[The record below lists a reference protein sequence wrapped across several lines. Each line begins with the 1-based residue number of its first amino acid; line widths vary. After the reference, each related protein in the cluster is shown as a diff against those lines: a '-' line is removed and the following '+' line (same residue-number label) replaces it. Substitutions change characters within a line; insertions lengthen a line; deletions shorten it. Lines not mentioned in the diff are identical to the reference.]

1 MGAQSRIES
10 SDAQL
15 SFEMTNLMELK
26 KPTRWTEA
34 NVEMLRSK
42 LLVTTVREIADRRT
56 SKKVVTEV
64 WDWILSDEVHPFSF
78 RVCCESSDLDPLKM
92 REALTSLYRTLSR
105 RDLAVKVDLEALQKV
120 ASA

>member
-78 RVCCESSDLDPLKM
+78 RVCCESSDLDL
-92 REALTSLYRTLSR
+92 SLIHI
-105 RDLAVKVDLEALQKV
+105 
-120 ASA
+120 

>member
-1 MGAQSRIES
+1 
-10 SDAQL
+10 
-15 SFEMTNLMELK
+15 MTNLIELK